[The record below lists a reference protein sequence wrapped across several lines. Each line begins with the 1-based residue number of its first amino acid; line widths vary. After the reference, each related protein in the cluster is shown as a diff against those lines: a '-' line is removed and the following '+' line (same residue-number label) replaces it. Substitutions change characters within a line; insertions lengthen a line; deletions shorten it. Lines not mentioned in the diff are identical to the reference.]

1 MTAAN
6 GRAQSI
12 IAKLTNLQRETGKP
26 HQYLIDRFA
35 QERFLYRL
43 STGKHRNRFVLKGG
57 LLITALTDRFY
68 RATRDID
75 VRALAENDPTV
86 VKALVTEAISHDVE
100 DDGMTF
106 DPETTTI
113 EQIRAQGEERGLRL
127 RMPARL
133 GKSARAN
140 LQMDMGFGDSILLP
154 YEEFEYPVLLGEY
167 AAPVLRAYSLESVIA
182 EKLEAIASLDEQTS
196 RYKDYD
202 DVVNLSSQRRIHVAP
217 LWLAI
222 TLTFE
227 RRETSLDRLI
237 PALGADRAPQRE
249 RDYQAYRKS
258 EDVQGGAATFAECL
272 ERLRYF
278 VEPLRRYDADGI
290 VRVWENGK
298 WNTR

>member
-12 IAKLTNLQRETGKP
+12 IAKLTNLHRETGKP

-43 STGKHRNRFVLKGG
+43 STGKHRERFVLKGG
-57 LLITALTDRFY
+57 LLITALTERFY

-75 VRALAENDPTV
+75 VRALTENDPEA
-86 VKALVTEAISHDVE
+86 VKALVIEAISHEVE
-100 DDGMTF
+100 DDSMTF
-106 DPETTTI
+106 EPQVMTI
-113 EQIRAQGEERGLRL
+113 EQIQAQGEERGLRL

-133 GKSARAN
+133 GQSARAN

-154 YEEFEYPVLLGEY
+154 HEEFEYPVLLEEY
-167 AAPVLRAYSLESVIA
+167 AAPILRAYSIESVLA

-202 DVVNLSSQRRIHVAP
+202 DVVTLSRRRRIHVAP

-222 TLTFE
+222 RLTFE
-227 RRETSLDRLI
+227 RRQTSLDRLM
-237 PALGADRAPQRE
+237 PALGADRSAKRE
-249 RDYQAYRKS
+249 RYYQAYRKR
-258 EDVQGGAATFAECL
+258 ERVQGGATTFSECL

-278 VEPLRRYDADGI
+278 VEPLLRYDADGI
-290 VRVWENGK
+290 VRVWEDDK
-298 WNTR
+298 WNTG